1 MELLYNRS
9 IIPEEK
15 PLLFLVTTQ
24 KHSKGVV
31 ENITIHDLLHKQKR
45 SLVLILSGR
54 VTSAIIYH
62 QLSFFLRIYDYEDD
76 KVTK

>member
-15 PLLFLVTTQ
+15 SLLFLVTTQ

-31 ENITIHDLLHKQKR
+31 ENITIHDPLHKQER
-45 SLVLILSGR
+45 SLLLILSGR
-54 VTSAIIYH
+54 VTSASFIIDRP
-62 QLSFFLRIYDYEDD
+62 SS
-76 KVTK
+76 